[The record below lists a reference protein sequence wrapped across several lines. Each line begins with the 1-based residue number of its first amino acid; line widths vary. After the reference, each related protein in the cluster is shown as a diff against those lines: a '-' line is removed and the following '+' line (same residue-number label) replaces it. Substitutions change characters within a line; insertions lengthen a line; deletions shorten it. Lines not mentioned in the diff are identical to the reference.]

1 MDVANAQLNH
11 YTDNFKVSVIALV
24 GSSFDIPV
32 LSIVKILRD
41 SFIYICVDTWY
52 GRNQTAR
59 QLG

>member
-1 MDVANAQLNH
+1 MEVANAQLNH
-11 YTDNFKVSVIALV
+11 YTDSVIALV
-24 GSSFDIPV
+24 GSSFDIPM

-52 GRNQTAR
+52 RRIQTAR